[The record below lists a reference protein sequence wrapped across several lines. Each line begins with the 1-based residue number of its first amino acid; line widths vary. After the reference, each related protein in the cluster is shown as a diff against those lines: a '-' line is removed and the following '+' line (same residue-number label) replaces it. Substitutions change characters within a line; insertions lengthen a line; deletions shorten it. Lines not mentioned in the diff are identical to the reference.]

1 MAVGH
6 IGSFRLFP
14 FFSVFFLLALTQPV
28 GGVEI
33 HQQAALPVSTDGKVQ
48 AVQPGKACGIVP
60 AQAQSRCQQ
69 ANDTAFCGFPVRFAG
84 LKFGIRT
91 PRLQG
96 RGQPKQQRCHGHTSF
111 PGSFSFTA
119 RSSAVSIWFRGM
131 AGASS
136 SSPMPT
142 AKLWAGASA

>member
-6 IGSFRLFP
+6 IGSLAFFPILFP
-14 FFSVFFLLALTQPV
+14 V
-28 GGVEI
+28 GCVEI
-33 HQQAALPVSTDGKVQ
+33 HQQTALPVSTDGKVQ

-91 PRLQG
+91 P
-96 RGQPKQQRCHGHTSF
+96 
-111 PGSFSFTA
+111 
-119 RSSAVSIWFRGM
+119 
-131 AGASS
+131 
-136 SSPMPT
+136 
-142 AKLWAGASA
+142 